1 MNVKNTN
8 LERSMKSGAIH
19 IREATFDDAAQL
31 HILLQ
36 QLGYNINL
44 ETVKIRITAY
54 QNTQHKIF
62 VAIEEGNIVGEISLG
77 IYEQL
82 WIDGPSCRI
91 DTIVIDQSHRGH
103 GIGKQLIE
111 YAEQYA
117 LKVGC
122 KVIEL
127 ITSDKR
133 RASGTHAFY
142 ESLGYKDHV
151 KMGYSYFCKEYRFD
165 E

>member
-1 MNVKNTN
+1 MTLNTS
-8 LERSMKSGAIH
+8 LIQIRDASIH
-19 IREATFDDAAQL
+19 DAQQL
-31 HILLQ
+31 HVLLQ
-36 QLGYNINL
+36 QLGYNIDL
-44 ETVKIRITAY
+44 ETVKARITAY

-62 VAIEEGNIVGEISLG
+62 VAIEEGIIVGEVSLG

-111 YAEQYA
+111 YSEKYA
-117 LKVGC
+117 LNLGC
-122 KVIEL
+122 KIIEL

-133 RASGTHAFY
+133 RESGTHAFY

-151 KMGYSYFCKEYRFD
+151 KMGFSYFCKEYRFD